1 MLPYCVMF
9 PAKVTSVSQ
18 FTFFKYIQIL
28 SGLSKQVYHLEKVES
43 FALKAHWK
51 LHTRMPHT
59 RDSLFKN
66 LEKNWKYPISSL
78 IYAKIRNKRPTIA
91 HYRKKKKKLIES

>member
-43 FALKAHWK
+43 FALKAH
-51 LHTRMPHT
+51 
-59 RDSLFKN
+59 
-66 LEKNWKYPISSL
+66 
-78 IYAKIRNKRPTIA
+78 
-91 HYRKKKKKLIES
+91 

>member
-1 MLPYCVMF
+1 MF

-43 FALKAHWK
+43 FALKAH
-51 LHTRMPHT
+51 
-59 RDSLFKN
+59 
-66 LEKNWKYPISSL
+66 
-78 IYAKIRNKRPTIA
+78 
-91 HYRKKKKKLIES
+91 